1 MGCLGIGLVFERQ
14 SAKPPLML
22 TISNLDFRVE
32 ARPLFE
38 GASAQISAGWKV
50 GLVGRNGTG
59 KSTLLRLIRED
70 VERPSN
76 DSAIKL
82 NQGAKLGWVAQEV
95 APTSETILDVVLKAD
110 TERHALMEEADTATD
125 PMRIADIHT
134 RLVDIDAWSAEA
146 RAAEVLM
153 GLGFKTE
160 DLARATAEFSGGW
173 RMRAAIAG
181 VLFSQP
187 DLLLLDE
194 PTNYLDLE
202 GAAWFEGYLKRYPHT
217 VIIVSHDRE
226 LLNRCVTHTMALE
239 HRQLSICPGG
249 YDAWLKLRAAKT
261 AQLESQRTKQEAEKA
276 HLQAFVDRF
285 RAKASKARQAQSRV
299 KMLERMQDISVPLA
313 ERTVPFNFPAPD
325 EQLAPPMLELQG
337 ADLGYGADARIL
349 SGVELRLDPE
359 DRIAIVGTNGQGKTT
374 LVKSIAERLPL
385 MAGKRLAPR
394 AIRIGYFSQDQLD
407 ELTLGETVLDHV
419 RHALPD
425 DTSIA
430 RQRAVAAAMGFSHEK
445 VETKVEKLSGG
456 EKVRLLLGLMSLDKP
471 HVLILDEPTSHLDI
485 DSREALIYA
494 LNDFRGAVVL
504 ITHDVYL
511 AEATADQLWLV
522 KDGQAEIYDGDL
534 NDYRALVLQADR
546 DGPAKSKSETKR
558 KPKDAAPKVKPASQ
572 PAPKIDKAEARRR
585 ASEARKAAAPLKQKA
600 DEAERRLNTATRRI
614 EEIDADLAAP
624 DMAADV
630 LQDLMRD
637 RAALSAD
644 VAKAEEDWLAASELY
659 ENAISGAE

>member
-1 MGCLGIGLVFERQ
+1 
-14 SAKPPLML
+14 ML

-38 GASAQISAGWKV
+38 GASATISNGWKV

-70 VERPSN
+70 VENPSS
-76 DSAIKL
+76 DSSIRL
-82 NQGAKLGWVAQEV
+82 STGARLGWVAQEV
-95 APTSETILDVVLKAD
+95 APGDETILDIVLACD
-110 TERHALMEEADTATD
+110 EERAALMAEADTATD
-125 PMRIADIHT
+125 PNRIADIHT

-153 GLGFKTE
+153 GLGFTHA
-160 DLARATAEFSGGW
+160 DLSRQTREFSGGW

-181 VLFSQP
+181 VLFSEP

-202 GAAWFEGYLKRYPHT
+202 GAAWLETYIKRYPHT

-249 YDAWLKLRAAKT
+249 YDDWLKLRAAKA
-261 AQLESQRTKQEAEKA
+261 AQLESQRAKQEADRA

-299 KMLERMQDISVPLA
+299 KMLERMQDITVPIS
-313 ERTVPFNFPAPD
+313 ERTTPFSFTTP
-325 EQLAPPMLELQG
+325 EGKLAPPMLELKG
-337 ADLGYGADARIL
+337 ATLGYGDGAVIL
-349 SGVELRLDPE
+349 DEVDLRLDPD

-385 MAGKRLAPR
+385 MDGKRVVPKAVT
-394 AIRIGYFSQDQLD
+394 IGYFSQDQMD

-419 RHALPD
+419 RRALPRE
-425 DTSIA
+425 TSIA
-430 RQRAVAAAMGFSHEK
+430 RQRAVAAGMGFSHEK

-456 EKVRLLLGLMSLDKP
+456 EKVRLLLGLMAIEQP

-494 LNDFRGAVVL
+494 LNDFRGAVLL

-522 KDGQAEIYDGDL
+522 KDGKATRYDGDL
-534 NDYRALVLQADR
+534 QDYRALVLKADR
-546 DGPAKSKSETKR
+546 DQDAPKAKKNKSKKAATAATA
-558 KPKDAAPKVKPASQ
+558 KPVE
-572 PAPKIDKAEARRR
+572 ILDKAENRRR
-585 ASEARKAAAPLKQKA
+585 ASEARKAAQPLKDKA
-600 DEAERRLNTATRRI
+600 KRAEQRMAQISKRI
-614 EEIDADLAAP
+614 EDIDAELATPGGASE
-624 DMAADV
+624 A
-630 LQDLMRD
+630 LQDLMRA
-637 RAALSAD
+637 RAALVSD
-644 VAKAEEDWLAASELY
+644 LDQAEMDWLEATEAY
-659 ENAISGAE
+659 EEMLSGG

>member
-1 MGCLGIGLVFERQ
+1 
-14 SAKPPLML
+14 ML
-22 TISNLDFRVE
+22 QISNLDFRVE

-38 GASAQISAGWKV
+38 GASASISSGWKV

-70 VERPSN
+70 VQNPTN
-76 DSAIKL
+76 DSAIRL
-82 NQGAKLGWVAQEV
+82 NSGARLGWVAQEV
-95 APTSETILDVVLKAD
+95 AASDTSVLDVVLAAD
-110 TERHALMEEADTATD
+110 EERAALMAEADTATD
-125 PMRIADIHT
+125 PMRIAEIHT

-153 GLGFKTE
+153 GLGFKHE
-160 DLARATAEFSGGW
+160 DLSRATREFSGGW

-202 GAAWFEGYLKRYPHT
+202 GAAWLEGYLKKYTHT

-239 HRQLSICPGG
+239 HRKLSICPGG
-249 YDAWLKLRAAKT
+249 YDDWLKLRAAKA
-261 AQLESQRTKQEAEKA
+261 AQLESQRAKQEADRA

-299 KMLERMQDISVPLA
+299 KMLERMQDITIPIA
-313 ERTVPFNFPAPD
+313 ERTTPFSFPAPE

-337 ADLGYGADARIL
+337 ASLGYGEGALIL
-349 SGVELRLDPE
+349 DDVNLRLDPD

-385 MAGKRLAPR
+385 MDGKRVAPK
-394 AIRIGYFSQDQLD
+394 AVRIGYFSQDQMD
-407 ELTLGETVLDHV
+407 ELTPGETVLDHV
-419 RHALPD
+419 RHALPK
-425 DTSIA
+425 DTSVA
-430 RQRAVAAAMGFSHEK
+430 RQRAIAAAMGFSHEK
-445 VETKVEKLSGG
+445 VETKVDKLSGG
-456 EKVRLLLGLMSLDKP
+456 EKVRLLLGLMSMEKP

-494 LNDFRGAVVL
+494 LNDFKGAVLL

-522 KDGQAEIYDGDL
+522 KNGHATRYDGDL
-534 NDYRALVLQADR
+534 QDYRALVLQADR
-546 DGPAKSKSETKR
+546 GED
-558 KPKDAAPKVKPASQ
+558 APKKNGKAKTAKAE
-572 PAPKIDKAEARRR
+572 PAPKIDKAEQ
-585 ASEARKAAAPLKQKA
+585 RK
-600 DEAERRLNTATRRI
+600 
-614 EEIDADLAAP
+614 LA
-624 DMAADV
+624 
-630 LQDLMRD
+630 
-637 RAALSAD
+637 
-644 VAKAEEDWLAASELY
+644 
-659 ENAISGAE
+659 

>member
-1 MGCLGIGLVFERQ
+1 
-14 SAKPPLML
+14 ML

-38 GASAQISAGWKV
+38 GASATISKGWKV

-70 VERPSN
+70 VENPSA
-76 DSAIKL
+76 DSSIRL
-82 NQGAKLGWVAQEV
+82 GTGARLGWVAQEV
-95 APTSETILDVVLKAD
+95 APGDETILDIVLD
-110 TERHALMEEADTATD
+110 CDEERAALMAEADTATD
-125 PMRIADIHT
+125 PNRIADIHT
-134 RLVDIDAWSAEA
+134 RLIDIDAWSAEA

-153 GLGFKTE
+153 GLGFKHE
-160 DLARATAEFSGGW
+160 DLARQTREFSGGW

-181 VLFSQP
+181 VLFAQP

-202 GAAWFEGYLKRYPHT
+202 GAAWLETYIKRYPHT

-249 YDAWLKLRAAKT
+249 YDDWLKLRAAKA
-261 AQLESQRTKQEAEKA
+261 AQLESQRAKQEADRA

-299 KMLERMQDISVPLA
+299 KMLERMQDITVPIS
-313 ERTVPFNFPAPD
+313 ERTTPFSFATP
-325 EQLAPPMLELQG
+325 EGRLAPPMLELQQ
-337 ADLGYGADARIL
+337 ATLGYGDQAIIL
-349 SGVELRLDPE
+349 DDVNLRLDPD

-374 LVKSIAERLPL
+374 LVKSIADRLSL
-385 MAGKRLAPR
+385 MGGKRVVPKAVN
-394 AIRIGYFSQDQLD
+394 IGYFSQDQMD

-419 RHALPD
+419 RRALPR

-430 RQRAVAAAMGFSHEK
+430 RQRAIAASMGFSHEK
-445 VETKVEKLSGG
+445 VETKVDKLSGG
-456 EKVRLLLGLMSLDKP
+456 EKVRLLLGLMAIEKP

-494 LNDFRGAVVL
+494 LNDFQGAVLL

-522 KDGQAEIYDGDL
+522 KDGKATRYDGDL
-534 NDYRALVLQADR
+534 QDYRALVLRADR
-546 DGPAKSKSETKR
+546 EEAKPKPKKSKTK
-558 KPKDAAPKVKPASQ
+558 KPESTESKAPIAGV
-572 PAPKIDKAEARRR
+572 DKAENRRR
-585 ASEARKAAAPLKQKA
+585 TSEARKAALPLKDKA
-600 DEAERRLNTATRRI
+600 KQAERRMTQAAKRI
-614 EEIDADLAAP
+614 EDIDSDLATPGLSSEA
-624 DMAADV
+624 

-637 RAALSAD
+637 RAALVND
-644 VAKAEEDWLAASELY
+644 LEQAEIDWLEATEAY
-659 ENAISGAE
+659 EEMVAGT

>member
-1 MGCLGIGLVFERQ
+1 
-14 SAKPPLML
+14 ML
-22 TISNLDFRVE
+22 HISNLDFRVE

-38 GASAQISAGWKV
+38 GASASISSGWKV

-59 KSTLLRLIRED
+59 KSTLLRIIRED
-70 VERPSN
+70 VENPTHE
-76 DSAIKL
+76 SAIRL
-82 NQGAKLGWVAQEV
+82 NQGARLGWVAQEV
-95 APTSETILDVVLKAD
+95 APSSETILDVVLAAD
-110 TERHALMEEADTATD
+110 KERHALMQEADTATD

-134 RLVDIDAWSAEA
+134 RLIDIDAWSAES

-153 GLGFKTE
+153 GLGFKNE
-160 DLARATAEFSGGW
+160 DLARATSEFSGGW

-202 GAAWFEGYLKRYPHT
+202 GAAWLEGYLKKYPHT

-239 HRQLSICPGG
+239 HCKLSICPGG

-261 AQLESQRTKQEAEKA
+261 AQLESQKVKQEANKA

-299 KMLERMQDISVPLA
+299 KMLEKMQDISVPIE
-313 ERTVPFNFPAPD
+313 ERTTPFNFPAPE
-325 EQLAPPMLELQG
+325 EQLAPPMLELQN
-337 ADLGYGADARIL
+337 ASLGYGEDALIL
-349 SGVELRLDPE
+349 DNVDLRLDPD

-374 LVKSIAERLPL
+374 LVKSIAQRLPL
-385 MAGKRLAPR
+385 MDGKRVVPKAV
-394 AIRIGYFSQDQLD
+394 RIGYFSQDQMD

-419 RHALPD
+419 RHALPS
-425 DTSIA
+425 DTSVS
-430 RQRAVAAAMGFSHEK
+430 RQRAIASAMGFSHEK
-445 VETKVEKLSGG
+445 VETKVDKLSGG
-456 EKVRLLLGLMSLDKP
+456 EKVRLLLGLMALEKP

-494 LNDFRGAVVL
+494 LNDFKGAVLL

-522 KDGQAEIYDGDL
+522 KDGSAARYDGDL
-534 NDYRALVLQADR
+534 QDYRSLVLQADR
-546 DGPAKSKSETKR
+546 GEGKQKEK
-558 KPKDAAPKVKPASQ
+558 KPKKAKKAKQSAQNTPPVAAAISVAKV
-572 PAPKIDKAEARRR
+572 DKAQQRKRS
-585 ASEARKAAAPLKQKA
+585 SEARKAAAPLKQKA
-600 DEAERRLNTATRRI
+600 DEAERRLAKAQKRI
-614 EEIDADLAAP
+614 EEIDADLSLP
-624 DMAADV
+624 DTSP
-630 LQDLMRD
+630 DLMKDLMLD
-637 RAALSAD
+637 RAALVAD
-644 VAKAEEDWLAASELY
+644 AAQAETDWLDASEAY
-659 ENAISGAE
+659 EAATSEA

>member
-1 MGCLGIGLVFERQ
+1 
-14 SAKPPLML
+14 ML
-22 TISNLDFRVE
+22 TISNLDFRVD

-38 GASAQISAGWKV
+38 GASATISSGWKV

-70 VERPSN
+70 VESPGA
-76 DSAIKL
+76 DSSIRL
-82 NQGAKLGWVAQEV
+82 STGARLGWVAQEV
-95 APTSETILDVVLKAD
+95 APGDETILDIVLACD
-110 TERHALMEEADTATD
+110 EERAALMAEADTATD
-125 PMRIADIHT
+125 PNRIADIHT

-153 GLGFKTE
+153 GLGFKHG
-160 DLARATAEFSGGW
+160 DLARKTREFSGGW

-202 GAAWFEGYLKRYPHT
+202 GAAWLEGYIKRYPHT

-239 HRQLSICPGG
+239 HRQLSVCPGG
-249 YDAWLKLRAAKT
+249 YDDWLKLRAAKS
-261 AQLESQRTKQEAEKA
+261 AQLESQRARQEADRA

-299 KMLERMQDISVPLA
+299 KMLERMQDITVPIS
-313 ERTVPFNFPAPD
+313 ERTTPFKFPKP
-325 EQLAPPMLELQG
+325 EGRLAPPMLELQG
-337 ADLGYGADARIL
+337 ATLGYGEQAIIL
-349 SGVELRLDPE
+349 DEVNLRLDPE

-385 MAGKRLAPR
+385 MDGNRVVPKAV
-394 AIRIGYFSQDQLD
+394 RIGYFSQDQMD
-407 ELTLGETVLDHV
+407 ELTPGETVLDHV
-419 RHALPD
+419 RQALPR

-430 RQRAVAAAMGFSHEK
+430 RQRAVAAGMGFSHEK
-445 VETKVEKLSGG
+445 VETRIDKLSGG
-456 EKVRLLLGLMSLDKP
+456 EKVRLLLGLMAIEQP

-494 LNDFRGAVVL
+494 LNDFEGAVLL

-522 KDGQAEIYDGDL
+522 KDGKASRYDGDL
-534 NDYRALVLQADR
+534 QDYRALVLRADR
-546 DGPAKSKSETKR
+546 DEAEPKARKKKSKKSAMTGSTPPGAGVEKAGNRRST
-558 KPKDAAPKVKPASQ
+558 
-572 PAPKIDKAEARRR
+572 AEARKTALPFRDK
-585 ASEARKAAAPLKQKA
+585 ARQ
-600 DEAERRLNTATRRI
+600 AERKMTQASKRI
-614 EEIDADLAAP
+614 EDLDRDLASP
-624 DMAADV
+624 GLSSET

-637 RAALSAD
+637 RAALVNDLAQ
-644 VAKAEEDWLAASELY
+644 AETDWLEATEAY
-659 ENAISGAE
+659 ERTVAGN